1 MTESHIPA
9 HGVVDLAALAAQSRR
24 AEQGTPAGSV
34 EVTEQSLN
42 DLALRSREAPVLI
55 AFVSAA
61 SPASDDLAKRLTA
74 IATEQGLTVGVCD
87 VDAQPAIAQ
96 ALQINAV
103 PAVMALLG
111 GRPAPLF
118 QGAAPDEQLRE
129 VVSQVVEVARQNG
142 LAVGAPGAE
151 PGAEAGVGPG
161 AAPADQPP
169 APLPPLHQEAYDA
182 IEREDYDAAVA
193 AYDRALKEDPKDAD
207 ARAGRAQVL
216 LMARTLTADPVA
228 VRAAAADAA
237 DLASPAAVDA
247 QLAVADLDVLGG
259 QVEDAFARL
268 IDVVRASSGDERE
281 RVRVRLV
288 ELFDVVGDD
297 PRVSAARRALAAALY

>member
-1 MTESHIPA
+1 MTDPSIPVR
-9 HGVVDLAALAAQSRR
+9 GVVDLAALAAQSRR
-24 AEQGTPAGSV
+24 AEKGAPVGSV
-34 EVTEQSLN
+34 DVTEQTLQ
-42 DLALRSREAPVLI
+42 DLALRSRTAPVLI
-55 AFVSAA
+55 AFVSSA
-61 SPASDDLAKRLTA
+61 SPASDDLARRLTA
-74 IATEQGLTVGVCD
+74 IATAAGLTVGVCD
-87 VDAQPAIAQ
+87 VDAEPAIAQ
-96 ALQINAV
+96 ALQVNAV

-118 QGAAPDEQLRE
+118 QGSAPDEQLRD
-129 VVSQVVEVARQNG
+129 VIDQVLEVARQSG
-142 LAVGAPGAE
+142 MPVGVPDGAE
-151 PGAEAGVGPG
+151 QPAPTSPPAEPEE
-161 AAPADQPP
+161 

-216 LMARTLTADPVA
+216 LMGRTQTADPVA
-228 VRAAAADAA
+228 VRAAAAADATDA
-237 DLASPAAVDA
+237 DA

-259 QVEDAFARL
+259 KVDDAFARL
-268 IDVVRASSGDERE
+268 LDLVRATAGDDRE

>member
-1 MTESHIPA
+1 MTDPSIPVR
-9 HGVVDLAALAAQSRR
+9 GVVDLAALAAQSRR
-24 AEQGTPAGSV
+24 AEQGTPAGSI

-61 SPASDDLAKRLTA
+61 SPASDDLARRLTA
-74 IATEQGLTVGVCD
+74 IAAEQGLTVGVCD
-87 VDAQPAIAQ
+87 VEAQPAIAQ
-96 ALQINAV
+96 ALQVNAV

-129 VVSQVVEVARQNG
+129 VVGQVVEVARQSG
-142 LAVGAPGAE
+142 LAVGAPGADA
-151 PGAEAGVGPG
+151 GAEADGPG
-161 AAPADQPP
+161 AAAEPPA

-216 LMARTLTADPVA
+216 LMARTLTVDPVA
-228 VRAAAADAA
+228 VRAAGADATDLTSAAD
-237 DLASPAAVDA
+237 VDA

-268 IDVVRASSGDERE
+268 IDVVRGTSGDERE

>member
-1 MTESHIPA
+1 MTDPSIPVR
-9 HGVVDLAALAAQSRR
+9 GVVDLAALAAQSRR
-24 AEQGTPAGSV
+24 AEKGAPEGSV
-34 EVTEQSLN
+34 DVTEQTLQ
-42 DLALRSREAPVLI
+42 DLALRSRTAPVLI
-55 AFVSAA
+55 AFVSSA
-61 SPASDDLAKRLTA
+61 SPASDDLARRLTA
-74 IATEQGLTVGVCD
+74 IATAAGLTVGVCD
-87 VDAQPAIAQ
+87 VDAEPAIAQ
-96 ALQINAV
+96 ALQVNAV

-118 QGAAPDEQLRE
+118 QGSAPDEQLRD
-129 VVSQVVEVARQNG
+129 VIDQVLEVARQSG
-142 LAVGAPGAE
+142 MPVGVPDGAE
-151 PGAEAGVGPG
+151 QPAPTSPPAEPEE
-161 AAPADQPP
+161 

-216 LMARTLTADPVA
+216 LMGRTQTADPVA
-228 VRAAAADAA
+228 VRAAAAADATDA
-237 DLASPAAVDA
+237 DA

-259 QVEDAFARL
+259 KVDDAFARL
-268 IDVVRASSGDERE
+268 LDLVRATAGDDRE